1 MGPDEEN
8 WLLWRER
15 RMKPVVREKYIQ
27 VRDSEISESIRVL
40 ASSYSR
46 CPATVLLWVLVRLS
60 LVR

>member
-46 CPATVLLWVLVRLS
+46 CPATVLL
-60 LVR
+60 